1 MAHGIGPSDK
11 EPKRFQIPSR
21 PDFGMTAGDA
31 AEVLITA
38 SEIKG
43 HKELNKAAL
52 KILKQKKKAIND
64 IT

>member
-1 MAHGIGPSDK
+1 MAHEAKGPK
-11 EPKRFQIPSR
+11 EYNIPSR
-21 PDFGMTAGDA
+21 SYGITGGEA

-52 KILKQKKKAIND
+52 KVLKATKKAISD